1 MKEVVIVFGG
11 ESVESEISKKTAL
24 SIYKNIDRE
33 KFQASLV
40 DYLNFNVQD
49 LNENTVVFIAI
60 HGKGGEDGEIQKI
73 LEQQNI
79 PFTGSGYLSSTYC
92 WDKEMSKKI
101 LIENSINTPEFLH
114 VDNLDI
120 DLKKDFFQ
128 NLNQSYFVKPTASG
142 SSFGIKKINK
152 LSDIREAVEEALKY
166 SKSAIIERAFNYSE
180 YTVSILKGVAFQ
192 PLEIVTNGNSVFYD
206 YEAKYLSTLTR
217 KELVTNEILSQELK
231 DLALRAF
238 DAHFC
243 KTWGRGDI
251 VSDGDKLAV
260 IDLNTV
266 PGFTELSLFPI
277 SAKAEG
283 ISFKQLITEI
293 IADATN

>member
-114 VDNLDI
+114 VD
-120 DLKKDFFQ
+120 
-128 NLNQSYFVKPTASG
+128 
-142 SSFGIKKINK
+142 
-152 LSDIREAVEEALKY
+152 
-166 SKSAIIERAFNYSE
+166 
-180 YTVSILKGVAFQ
+180 
-192 PLEIVTNGNSVFYD
+192 
-206 YEAKYLSTLTR
+206 
-217 KELVTNEILSQELK
+217 
-231 DLALRAF
+231 
-238 DAHFC
+238 
-243 KTWGRGDI
+243 
-251 VSDGDKLAV
+251 
-260 IDLNTV
+260 
-266 PGFTELSLFPI
+266 LSLIHI
-277 SAKAEG
+277 SEPTR
-283 ISFKQLITEI
+283 L
-293 IADATN
+293 

>member
-11 ESVESEISKKTAL
+11 KSVESEISKKTAL

-60 HGKGGEDGEIQKI
+60 HGKAGEDGEIQKI

-79 PFTGSGYLSSTYC
+79 PFTGSGYLSSTYW

-166 SKSAIIERAFNYSE
+166 SKSAIIERAFNFSE

-243 KTWGRGDI
+243 KTWGRVDI